1 MPTLHVLDFITTP
14 SDGHMEVVPPTR
26 GLKRYLDRFNLKRKA
41 EKYMQ
46 NQADVSIDVENPS
59 PTKKK
64 GSIWG
69 RLALLTLLVAAIA
82 ALKISGAV
90 EYLQPERMQGWIAGY
105 GYWAPLIYIALYS
118 LAPALFMP
126 GLPLTILGGMLFGPV
141 WGVVYTI
148 AGATSG
154 ACVAFLIARYLGR
167 DWVSSKMTGPRW
179 QKLDADVARH
189 GWKIVA
195 LTRLIPLFPFNLL
208 NYAFGV
214 TRVRFFHYAL
224 TSFICM
230 LPATIAYVSL
240 SSSVGQLLKGELS
253 VEFGIGVG
261 LVVLLSLLP
270 LAWRRYAKRKKL
282 SIDE

>member
-1 MPTLHVLDFITTP
+1 M
-14 SDGHMEVVPPTR
+14 
-26 GLKRYLDRFNLKRKA
+26 
-41 EKYMQ
+41 
-46 NQADVSIDVENPS
+46 
-59 PTKKK
+59 
-64 GSIWG
+64 
-69 RLALLTLLVAAIA
+69 
-82 ALKISGAV
+82 
-90 EYLQPERMQGWIAGY
+90 AGY
-105 GYWAPLIYIALYS
+105 GYWAPLIYILLYS

-148 AGATSG
+148 VGATSG

-167 DWVSSKMTGPRW
+167 DWVSRKMTGARW
-179 QKLDADVARH
+179 RKLDVDVARH

-214 TRVRFFHYAL
+214 TRVRFFDYAL

-253 VEFGIGVG
+253 VEFAIGSG
-261 LVVLLSLLP
+261 LIVLLSLLP
-270 LAWRRYAKRKKL
+270 LAWRRYAQRKKL